1 MPETLIGQV
10 PDEWHATTLGELCRI
25 GGGDIQTGPFGS
37 QLHASDYVPV
47 GIPSVMPQNIGD
59 NVIHEDGIA
68 RITEADA
75 ERLSRYLLRVGD
87 IVYSRRG
94 DVKRRALVRSEQDGW
109 LCGTGCLRVRLGDSA
124 DPRFISYYLGHP
136 EVQEWILRHS
146 VGATMPNLN
155 TSILSQVPVVV
166 PPRRTQRAI
175 AAVLGALDD
184 KIAVNERIA
193 STAES
198 LSITL
203 ASEDLWNVRIPLG
216 DLAEHVKEQ
225 VAPTSI
231 EAARVAHYSLPAF
244 DQGRLPEITDPGEI
258 KSAKF
263 RVSAA
268 AVLLSKLNPG
278 TPRVWNVEPDP
289 GLPALASTEFLV
301 LRPKFG
307 IHPSELWAVCNQAGF
322 RDDVANKATG
332 TSNSH
337 QRARPADILASHVV
351 DPRSMR
357 TSSREQIVSLCARAK
372 LARIESQKLADLRD
386 ALLPGLMLGAIQVRD
401 AEKAVEEAT

>member
-1 MPETLIGQV
+1 MSSNKTAWETV
-10 PDEWHATTLGELCRI
+10 PLTDVLAFREGPGILARDFRDKGVPLLRLAGLKRNASLLDGCNYLDEDMVEQRWRQFRVEPGDVLLSTSASLGEVAVVDESARGAIPYTGIIAFRPKSDRI
-25 GGGDIQTGPFGS
+25 
-37 QLHASDYVPV
+37 H
-47 GIPSVMPQNIGD
+47 
-59 NVIHEDGIA
+59 
-68 RITEADA
+68 
-75 ERLSRYLLRVGD
+75 
-87 IVYSRRG
+87 
-94 DVKRRALVRSEQDGW
+94 
-109 LCGTGCLRVRLGDSA
+109 
-124 DPRFISYYLGHP
+124 PRFIQFALTAPSFKRQIEAMGVGSVMRHFGP
-136 EVQEWILRHS
+136 SHLRRMT
-146 VGATMPNLN
+146 VELPPIAQ
-155 TSILSQVPVVV
+155 QV
-166 PPRRTQRAI
+166 AI
-175 AAVLGALDD
+175 ADVLGALDD